1 MAFNLAEIV
10 REGARWNG
18 ARPAIIHDTGTV
30 SYAELDRLSDNVA
43 ARLVALGVEP
53 GDPVGIQLPN
63 VPEFVTALFGILKA
77 GAVAMPFNV
86 LNKGPEIAYFLGFS
100 AARAVITTGSAL
112 AEARIGAQQA
122 GIEHVFVHG
131 RTDPPAGVRAFEE
144 LTAEPDGP
152 APYVLRDPA
161 DTAVL
166 LYTSGTTGKPKAV
179 ELTHFQL
186 FMNARGHVQCFDMD
200 ADSRTIAV
208 MPLFHALGLSGIL
221 NANLLAGGA
230 VILLAKFDATRVL
243 ESVQEHR
250 ATVLHGVP
258 TMYHALLDHPRVAAY
273 DHSSL
278 RACGSA
284 GAAIAAELLDGFERE
299 FGVLITEMYGLTEAG
314 PLATANLPTRRKP
327 YSIGT
332 PIWGTDVQIWDEH
345 GERLGRGKDH
355 IGEIVIRGHNTMAGY
370 LHNAAATAE
379 AFAGGW
385 LHSGDLGYQDEDG
398 FLFIVGRK
406 KELIIR
412 GGYNVYPREVEEVL
426 YQHPDISEAAVL
438 GRPDDRLGEEV
449 HAFVTLRPGRSTTP
463 EEIIAFV
470 EQRVAVYKYP
480 RTVTIVDALPKSST
494 GKILKRQLA
503 GIPDPRP
510 LRP

>member
-10 REGARWNG
+10 REGARWN
-18 ARPAIIHDTGTV
+18 ATRPAVIHDGGTV

-43 ARLVALGVEP
+43 AHLVALGIEP

-63 VPEFVTALFGILKA
+63 VPEFVTALYGILKA
-77 GAVAMPFNV
+77 GAVAIPFNV
-86 LNKGPEIAYFLGFS
+86 VNKGPEIAYFLSFS
-100 AARAVITTGSAL
+100 GAKAVITTDSAL
-112 AEARIGAQQA
+112 AEAQIGAKEA
-122 GIEHVFVHG
+122 GVEHVFVHG
-131 RTDPPAGVRAFEE
+131 GSGPSAEVRAFEE
-144 LTAEPDGP
+144 LTAQTDAA
-152 APYVLRDPA
+152 APYVLRDPT

-179 ELTHFQL
+179 KLTHFQL
-186 FMNARGHVQCFDMD
+186 FMNARAHVQCFDMD

-230 VILLAKFDATRVL
+230 VILLEKFDATRVL
-243 ESVQEHR
+243 ESLQEHR

-258 TMYHALLDHPRVAAY
+258 TMYHALLNHPDVARY
-273 DHSSL
+273 DRSSL

-332 PIWGTDVQIWDEH
+332 PIWGTDVQIWGSD
-345 GERLGRGKDH
+345 GRRLGRGKDN

-370 LHNAAATAE
+370 LNNEAATDE
-379 AFAGGW
+379 ALADGW
-385 LHSGDLGYQDEDG
+385 LHSGDLGYEDEDG
-398 FLFIVGRK
+398 FLFIVDRK

-438 GRPDDRLGEEV
+438 GRTDDRLGEEV
-449 HAFVTLRPGRSTTP
+449 HAFVTLRPERSATP
-463 EEIIAFV
+463 EDIIAFV
-470 EQRVAVYKYP
+470 KQRMAVYKYP
-480 RTVTIVDALPKSST
+480 RTVTIIDALPKSST
-494 GKILKRQLA
+494 GKILKRQLVD
-503 GIPDPRP
+503 IYW
-510 LRP
+510 